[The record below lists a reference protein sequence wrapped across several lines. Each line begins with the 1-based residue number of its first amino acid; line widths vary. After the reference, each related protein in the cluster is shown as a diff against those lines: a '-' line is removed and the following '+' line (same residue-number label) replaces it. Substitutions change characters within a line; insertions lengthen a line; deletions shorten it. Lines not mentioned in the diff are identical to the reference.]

1 MENTNKEIKNAKMRE
16 MVIKIDSIESR
27 SVRNHVLTDLKVD
40 LDEYKQRKLSKGK
53 GDLKFDRMVGTEE

>member
-1 MENTNKEIKNAKMRE
+1 MENTNKEIKKCKNERNGD
-16 MVIKIDSIESR
+16 KIDSIESR